1 MTSELQAQRGA
12 VLMGRNMFGPVRG
25 DWPDDQWRGWWG
37 EEPPYHTD
45 VFVLTHHAREPITM
59 QGGTTFHFV
68 TEGFAEG
75 LRLAREA
82 GAGDVRVA
90 GGASTI
96 RQALEAG
103 EVDEV
108 ILDIVPVTLGAGERI
123 FPAGTAELG
132 WSQSG
137 ARVAVRH
144 ACSVSRAAP
153 LLRAHSKIDTDG
165 HEHRDE
171 SGPDHRRDGRA
182 TGLSAHTLRYYE
194 RDGLMLEPSTG
205 PPPGTGATPSATWSG
220 SS

>member
-1 MTSELQAQRGA
+1 MSFTTLHVSMSVDGFVAGAEQTFEQPLGRGGELLHGWMGWDGREMQPADAAMTSELQAQRGA

-132 WSQSG
+132 WEPVEVLGSPY
-137 ARVAVRH
+137 ATHVRYH
-144 ACSVSRAAP
+144 VPRP
-153 LLRAHSKIDTDG
+153 
-165 HEHRDE
+165 
-171 SGPDHRRDGRA
+171 
-182 TGLSAHTLRYYE
+182 
-194 RDGLMLEPSTG
+194 
-205 PPPGTGATPSATWSG
+205 
-220 SS
+220 